1 MKRIVLFAM
10 VMGMM
15 IMGSSCVSS
24 SGNLYSPSYEGD
36 SQFTSSS
43 SSFDHNYQR
52 RHKKYCEERGRSY
65 DYDDTHKCQD
75 NRANHPPMTFP
86 DWVYKK

>member
-24 SGNLYSPSYEGD
+24 SGNLYRPSYEGD

-52 RHKKYCEERGRSY
+52 RHKKYCEERG
-65 DYDDTHKCQD
+65 DL
-75 NRANHPPMTFP
+75 MTTMIP
-86 DWVYKK
+86 TSVRIIGLTILR